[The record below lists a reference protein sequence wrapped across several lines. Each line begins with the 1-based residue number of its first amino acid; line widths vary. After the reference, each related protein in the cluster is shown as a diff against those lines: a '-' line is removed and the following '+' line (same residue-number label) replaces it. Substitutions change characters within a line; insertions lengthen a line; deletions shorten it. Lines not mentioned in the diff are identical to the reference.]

1 MKDVKLSKY
10 EGCSGSNDPYVI
22 MLANN
27 IRGECWWYGSRG
39 WTFPPTLHCIPLLSH
54 ARQQQKGYLKNWGLM
69 WKCGWSKGV
78 SLNFSTRET
87 LHPWTFTDACWTF
100 MEIQW
105 WMWAQWNSGWCIS
118 AVAIATWKTSHI
130 PDGYPQLSHH
140 KMKNV
145 LMSSFVWITGL
156 WPGNHAG
163 SWILA

>member
-39 WTFPPTLHCIPLLSH
+39 WTFPPTLHCNSIVVTCQTAAEGLSEKLVSDVEVWMK
-54 ARQQQKGYLKNWGLM
+54 Q
-69 WKCGWSKGV
+69 GV